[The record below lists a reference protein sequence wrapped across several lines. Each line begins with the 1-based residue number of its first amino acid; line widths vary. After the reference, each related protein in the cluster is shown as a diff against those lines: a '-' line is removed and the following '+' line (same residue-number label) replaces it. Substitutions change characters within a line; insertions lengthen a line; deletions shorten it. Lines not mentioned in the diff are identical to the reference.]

1 MKKNMKRRILPT
13 LNHIALFIVA
23 FIFSIPLIWAL
34 KSAFTPTGEIFITK
48 IFQTPSRFSLDNIIS
63 GLGYAPFDRYFVN
76 SLVVAICVTV
86 GIVTTSALAG
96 FAFSKFDFPGKSL
109 MFICVI
115 SAMLLPFQAILIP
128 LFIEMRYLNMID
140 TLQGV
145 ALPGAVSGFGIFMMR
160 QFMISIPN
168 ELIEAS
174 LLDGCTTFQVFRRV
188 VVPISSGPISALAA
202 LAFLASWNNF
212 LWPLVMVQNEQRMTI
227 PLGLALFRGN
237 NATAYGEVFAVSL
250 IAAIP
255 VALIFILMRRQIV
268 ESFSTS
274 GIK

>member
-1 MKKNMKRRILPT
+1 MRLIRIRPFL
-13 LNHIALFIVA
+13 LSNQLLLLVFAILV
-23 FIFSIPLIWAL
+23 SIPLFWAL
-34 KSAFTPTGEIFITK
+34 KSAFTPTGEIFVTDLVDL
-48 IFQTPSRFSLDNIIS
+48 PSKLTTENIRS
-63 GLGYAPFDRYFVN
+63 GLTYAPFDRYFIN
-76 SLVVAICVTV
+76 SLLVAIFVTI
-86 GIVTTSALAG
+86 GIVLTSALAG
-96 FAFSKFDFPGKSL
+96 FGFAKFEFGFKSFLFSA
-109 MFICVI
+109 VI
-115 SAMLLPFQAILIP
+115 AGMLLPFQAILIP
-128 LFIEMRYLNMID
+128 LFIEIRYLKLID

-174 LLDGCTTFQVFRRV
+174 LIDGCTVFQVFRRI
-188 VVPISSGPISALAA
+188 VVPISKGPISALGA

-212 LWPLVMVQNEQRMTI
+212 LWPLVVVQSEDNMTV

-250 IAAIP
+250 VAAIP
-255 VALIFILMRRQIV
+255 VALIFIVMRRQIV